1 MRWLRDHIRQGS
13 WLALVALAINFVMTF
28 GHIHP
33 SDRTGSERAG
43 LLIAAALDGDRSRNH
58 PADNRSDD
66 LCPICMAAAAMGT
79 ALAPTPAALPVEF
92 ADAAIDHAIEH
103 AVATPHAPRAA
114 FQSRGPPIS

>member
-13 WLALVALAINFVMTF
+13 WLALVALAINFAIAF
-28 GHIHP
+28 GHIHA
-33 SDRTGSERAG
+33 SDGTGSERAG
-43 LLIAAALDGDRSRNH
+43 LLIAAVDGDRSQNH
-58 PADNRSDD
+58 PTDNRSDD